1 MAEASGP
8 NERRDAV
15 DDLVA
20 EAYAQRM
27 KAWELAAGILEVWL
41 SSQCEVLLDGS
52 DRSRMM
58 MASHRIKDQRR
69 TLDKLRRKLES
80 PDSEP
85 LAAASV
91 ESEVRDVVGT
101 KVLCKSTRDQ
111 RLLADR
117 LRQHAPTEGIVLL
130 GDKDY
135 VSAPKASGYRGVH
148 LHFEVSVPGHVPV
161 VVELQI
167 KTRLQDSWG
176 ELTHED
182 LYKPGA
188 PIKTSDFHTAVAATM
203 ANLLA
208 EVDRLADHLAVELE
222 STVTPEEDEEL
233 TDAAPEA
240 ATRNVKVRTTG
251 PRYALAVDDDGV
263 QGLIPAYAVRRLAGT
278 GGYVRV
284 HDFVRRGDQ
293 LEATLV
299 ENSKG
304 VYFIPVA
311 LAAVGADDE

>member
-1 MAEASGP
+1 MAEVSGQHGRP
-8 NERRDAV
+8 DAV
-15 DDLVA
+15 GDLVD
-20 EAYAQRM
+20 EAYEQRM
-27 KAWELAAGILEVWL
+27 TAWTLAAGILESWL
-41 SSQCEVLLDGS
+41 SSQCEVLLDGA

-58 MASHRIKDQRR
+58 VAPHRIKDQRR

-80 PDSEP
+80 PGTER
-85 LAAASV
+85 LTAASV

-117 LRQHAPTEGIVLL
+117 LRQQAPANGIVLL

-148 LHFEVSVPGHVPV
+148 MHFEVSVPGHEPV

-188 PIKTSDFHTAVAATM
+188 PIKTSDFHNAVAATM

-222 STVTPEEDEEL
+222 STVTPDEDEEL
-233 TDAAPEA
+233 TGAAPEA
-240 ATRNVKVRTTG
+240 TRTVKVRTTG

-278 GGYVRV
+278 GSYVRV
-284 HDFVRRGDQ
+284 HDYVRKGDQ

-299 ENSKG
+299 ENNKG

-311 LAAVGADDE
+311 LAGGVEE